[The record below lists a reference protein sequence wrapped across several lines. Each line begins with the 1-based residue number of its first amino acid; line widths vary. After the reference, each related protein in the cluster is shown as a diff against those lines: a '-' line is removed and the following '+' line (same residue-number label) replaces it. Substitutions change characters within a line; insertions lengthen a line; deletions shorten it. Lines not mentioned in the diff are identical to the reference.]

1 MHRGELREWRGFW
14 EAVDAPLP
22 EKHDKPGKWHDQFF
36 PPHERWAIST
46 VLSKPASGGKPG
58 DTGGH
63 SVRVAIV
70 FGLADLFFDYGQAH
84 SAAELYRFYT
94 QLRVF
99 AYRRA
104 NTRPTSR
111 MAHWKR
117 S

>member
-1 MHRGELREWRGFW
+1 MPRFQKSTTSRACGTLSSSRHLLQIRGHFHRSQKAGLQ
-14 EAVDAPLP
+14 D
-22 EKHDKPGKWHDQFF
+22 
-36 PPHERWAIST
+36 
-46 VLSKPASGGKPG
+46 
-58 DTGGH
+58 GH

-84 SAAELYRFYT
+84 SAAELYQFYT

-104 NTRPTSR
+104 NTRPKSR
-111 MAHWKR
+111 MAHWQR

>member
-1 MHRGELREWRGFW
+1 M
-14 EAVDAPLP
+14 
-22 EKHDKPGKWHDQFF
+22 
-36 PPHERWAIST
+36 
-46 VLSKPASGGKPG
+46 
-58 DTGGH
+58 
-63 SVRVAIV
+63 RVAIV

-84 SAAELYRFYT
+84 SAAELYQFYT

-104 NTRPTSR
+104 NTRPKSR

>member
-1 MHRGELREWRGFW
+1 MPCFQQSTRACGTISSSRHMLQIGG
-14 EAVDAPLP
+14 A
-22 EKHDKPGKWHDQFF
+22 
-36 PPHERWAIST
+36 AIST

-58 DTGGH
+58 DKPASGGKPGDTGGH
-63 SVRVAIV
+63 SVREAIV
-70 FGLADLFFDYGQAH
+70 FGLADLFFDFGQAY
-84 SAAELYRFYT
+84 SAAELYQFYT

-104 NTRPTSR
+104 NTRPKSR